1 MIREFLKCHKIFLRR
16 RPFLGENERAAPT
29 PIKLESKQYFTFNS
43 KMFCC
48 FSSGTVVEP
57 SKKMPVP
64 MPVQVNTVV
73 RTLPTTVPRPVQVN
87 TVVRTLPTT
96 TPLPPVSPSSTV
108 PSAPSA
114 PSVPSAPT
122 VKEEDEYADM
132 PLLVS
137 VDDIPNYPEIDHV
150 FNHFVNT
157 FESIN
162 CTATKCNDRL
172 YIKYISHNGS
182 LDIVVYIV
190 GNTKFISLNDCS
202 VELDVFNQISNVEYL
217 FLESPPMTNIVFK
230 NSTFMHV
237 SCPMNMV
244 VRALSDNLY
253 NKEYEEEEEYVE
265 EQNEQT
271 HEHETNLET
280 LEKNYTVHK
289 GIVYLVSLAIMGMSL
304 AIPYNINK

>member
-1 MIREFLKCHKIFLRR
+1 
-16 RPFLGENERAAPT
+16 
-29 PIKLESKQYFTFNS
+29 
-43 KMFCC
+43 MFCC

-57 SKKMPVP
+57 SKKMPVS
-64 MPVQVNTVV
+64 
-73 RTLPTTVPRPVQVN
+73 RPVQVN

-96 TPLPPVSPSSTV
+96 TPLPPVSPSSTT
-108 PSAPSA
+108 PSA
-114 PSVPSAPT
+114 PSVPSAPSLPLAPSAPS